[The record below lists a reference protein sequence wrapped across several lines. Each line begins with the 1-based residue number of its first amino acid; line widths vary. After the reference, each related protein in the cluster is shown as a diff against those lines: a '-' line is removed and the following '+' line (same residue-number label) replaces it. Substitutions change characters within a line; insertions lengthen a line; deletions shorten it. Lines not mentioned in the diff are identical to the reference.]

1 MKTTKFQKN
10 MKKFRKVLK
19 KKLKQLMV
27 GKNEYGKDYM
37 KIIFKSKDDLPLK
50 KPIKLRLLTMI
61 IRSVI
66 SENGKFYPPF
76 FLDEALYEL

>member
-1 MKTTKFQKN
+1 

-37 KIIFKSKDDLPLK
+37 KIGDGGRAGYITTEQD
-50 KPIKLRLLTMI
+50 
-61 IRSVI
+61 
-66 SENGKFYPPF
+66 
-76 FLDEALYEL
+76 FLHFSFW

>member
-37 KIIFKSKDDLPLK
+37 KIGDGGRAGYITTEQD
-50 KPIKLRLLTMI
+50 
-61 IRSVI
+61 
-66 SENGKFYPPF
+66 
-76 FLDEALYEL
+76 FLHFSFW